1 MRRRFAAGALALA
14 LAVKLVADALP
25 AAVVAGAF
33 QRPAAR
39 LAAFYLNAAYDSA
52 ALTVSA
58 HGVTLAVVRACA
70 ATDFF
75 SLVCALFA
83 LALPI
88 RRRTLR
94 LPAALAGAWL
104 VAVGANAAR
113 LVGLVFADACVCA
126 SSVPA
131 SSVPAVHMAVG
142 LAVFLPAFAALW
154 YTLVVR
160 KEVSRGQHAAD

>member
-25 AAVVAGAF
+25 AAVVAGVF

-39 LAAFYLNAAYDSA
+39 LAAFYLNAAYDPA

-75 SLVCALFA
+75 S

>member
-25 AAVVAGAF
+25 AAVVAGVF

-39 LAAFYLNAAYDSA
+39 LAAFYLNAAYDPA

-131 SSVPAVHMAVG
+131 VHMAVG